1 MMLPALSIRQPW
13 AHAILYLGKNIEN
26 RNWKHPYRGR
36 FYIHAGLK
44 HDEKWRRAKNHKGR
58 IILGHEDHS
67 TLTWRGAWSATGGI
81 IGSVRLVK
89 ITELGWR
96 NQWFT
101 GRYGYVL
108 SDPKAYDHIIEC
120 KGRLGFFDPPKH
132 LAKELMRAEQ
142 S

>member
-1 MMLPALSIRQPW
+1 MLPALSIRQPW
-13 AHAILYLGKNIEN
+13 AGAILYLGKNIEN
-26 RNWKHPYRGR
+26 RNWTHPYRGR

-58 IILGHEDHS
+58 IILGHDSKS
-67 TLTWRGAWSATGGI
+67 TLDWRGVWSDTGGI
-81 IGSVRLVK
+81 VGSVEFHGIVEWSL
-89 ITELGWR
+89 R
-96 NQWFT
+96 NPWFT
-101 GRYGYVL
+101 GRYGFL
-108 SDPKAYDHIIEC
+108 LRKPKAYDHIIKC